1 MKRFLDS
8 LTPEDVLAF
17 IVVLG
22 CLFMKYRGIG
32 GTDNIM
38 TAVISY
44 RMGRHA
50 ANGRKRDEVGSMD
63 IAGRSKARG
72 SGGHGR

>member
-1 MKRFLDS
+1 MKNFLAS

-17 IVVLG
+17 IVVIG
-22 CLFMKYRGIG
+22 CIFMKIKGVDG

-44 RMGRHA
+44 RFGHHTSRTHA
-50 ANGRKRDEVGSMD
+50 ETRTRKKAIG
-63 IAGRSKARG
+63 AG
-72 SGGHGR
+72 